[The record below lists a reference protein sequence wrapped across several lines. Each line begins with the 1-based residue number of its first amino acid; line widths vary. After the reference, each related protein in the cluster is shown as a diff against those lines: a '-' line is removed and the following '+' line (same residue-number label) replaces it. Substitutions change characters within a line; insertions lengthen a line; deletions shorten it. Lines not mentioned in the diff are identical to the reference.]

1 MTALISGRID
11 ALTGETR
18 VPGDKSISHRALMI
32 GANAVGET
40 RVNGL
45 LEGDDVMATA
55 ESLRAL
61 GAEITKLPDGAWQ
74 VFGRGVGGLREPA
87 SVLDLRNSGTGA
99 RLLMGIVAAH
109 GFTSVFTGDHSLV
122 GRPMERIMAPLRRMG
137 ASFVGRSGGRLPL
150 AVTGTDSP
158 LPIVETLK
166 VASAQLKSAI
176 LFCGLNSPGVTTVIE
191 PSASRDHTETLLRH
205 FGAKVEVVKEGAL
218 GRRIEL
224 TGRPELTGQTVTVP
238 ADISSAAFPMVAA
251 IIVPGSHVVFR
262 EVGLNPLR
270 TGLLTCLE
278 EMGAKIV
285 ATNKHYQGGEDYAD
299 LEVSSSQLKGITV
312 PAERAPAMIDEY
324 PILAAAAAC
333 ADGVT
338 RFEGVSEL
346 RVKESDRLAAIAQGL
361 AACGVKVEEGEDWL
375 EIHGLG
381 KPPKGG
387 ATISTQLDHRIAMS
401 FLVLGMASQQSITV
415 DDGGPIATSFPGF
428 VAMMN
433 KLGARIADA

>member
-1 MTALISGRID
+1 
-11 ALTGETR
+11 
-18 VPGDKSISHRALMI
+18 
-32 GANAVGET
+32 
-40 RVNGL
+40 
-45 LEGDDVMATA
+45 
-55 ESLRAL
+55 
-61 GAEITKLPDGAWQ
+61 
-74 VFGRGVGGLREPA
+74 
-87 SVLDLRNSGTGA
+87 
-99 RLLMGIVAAH
+99 
-109 GFTSVFTGDHSLV
+109 
-122 GRPMERIMAPLRRMG
+122 MERIMAPLRRMG

-150 AVTGTDSP
+150 AVTGTDMP
-158 LPIVETLK
+158 LPIIETLK

-205 FGAKVEVVKEGAL
+205 FGAKVEVHKEGAL

-251 IIVPGSHVVFR
+251 ILVPGSRVVFR

-278 EMGAKIV
+278 EMGAKVV
-285 ATNKHYQGGEDYAD
+285 ATNQHYQGGEDYAD
-299 LEVSSSQLKGITV
+299 LEVSSSQLTGITV

-338 RFEGVSEL
+338 RFEGIAEL

-375 EIHGLG
+375 AIHGLG

-387 ATISTQLDHRIAMS
+387 ATIATKLDHRIAMS
-401 FLVLGMASQQSITV
+401 FLVLGMVSEEAITV

-433 KLGARIADA
+433 ALGARIAAI